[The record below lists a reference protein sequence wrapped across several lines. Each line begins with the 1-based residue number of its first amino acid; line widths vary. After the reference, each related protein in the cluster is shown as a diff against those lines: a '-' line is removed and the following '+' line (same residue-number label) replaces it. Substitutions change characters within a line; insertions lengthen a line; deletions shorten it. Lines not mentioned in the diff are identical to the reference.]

1 MEKQLFSYT
10 AHSPVADFSYDMSN
24 TVTFHSA
31 SSGPPRYDGYSSSAQ
46 NSPIGFD
53 RTHVL
58 GDCPFCRQQPE
69 NFSSSRSDLPETQEV
84 ESSTRV
90 TLSPEAHA
98 LAAGPKTSTASPTA
112 QNQTEQ
118 TGENASQDQ
127 GQGNRDN
134 GRNSPSVECWLS
146 PSFLHRTDFDPTE

>member
-1 MEKQLFSYT
+1 
-10 AHSPVADFSYDMSN
+10 MSSA
-24 TVTFHSA
+24 VTFLSPA
-31 SSGPPRYDGYSSSAQ
+31 SEPSRNDEFSSSAQ
-46 NSPIGFD
+46 IGPLGYD
-53 RTHVL
+53 HTHVL
-58 GDCPFCRQQPE
+58 GNCPFCRQQSQ
-69 NFSSSRSDLPETQEV
+69 NFSASRSDLSETQEV